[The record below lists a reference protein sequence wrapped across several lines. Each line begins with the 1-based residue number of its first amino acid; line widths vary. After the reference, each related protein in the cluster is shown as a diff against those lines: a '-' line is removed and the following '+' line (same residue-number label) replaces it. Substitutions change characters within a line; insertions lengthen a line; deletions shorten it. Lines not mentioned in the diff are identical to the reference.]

1 MIDPV
6 VERKFSSLQRCLI
19 RLKEK
24 RPAELSMIEGDNDLQ
39 GILSVNLERAVQLSV
54 DVAAYIISEKNLRST
69 STMAGAFDAL
79 CTEGIISSELADNLQ
94 RSVGFRNVSV
104 HDHTEVDWKIRFDVL
119 HNHLHTFSD
128 FMKAIYHHYT

>member
-6 VERKFSSLQRCLI
+6 VERKFSSLQRCLT

-24 RPAELSMIEGDNDLQ
+24 RPATLAMIQGDYDLQ
-39 GILSVNLERAVQLSV
+39 DILSVNLERAVQLSV

-94 RSVGFRNVSV
+94 RSVGFRNVAV
-104 HDHTEVDWKIRFDVL
+104 HEYTEVDWKILLDVL

-128 FMKAIYHHYT
+128 FMKVIYHYYE